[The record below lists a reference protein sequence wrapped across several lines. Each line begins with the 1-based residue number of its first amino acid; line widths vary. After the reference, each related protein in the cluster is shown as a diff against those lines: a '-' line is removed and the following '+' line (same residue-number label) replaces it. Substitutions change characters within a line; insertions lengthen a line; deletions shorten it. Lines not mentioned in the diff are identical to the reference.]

1 MNQAEMN
8 WTEQMLAVALVA
20 ALLAGTLVWLR
31 RKGFAGTAGN
41 RLRLLRRPRRLEML
55 DRLSLTPQHSL
66 HLVRLGTRTI
76 LLGRSPSG
84 LALLDTAE
92 GRSDDAEEAA
102 R

>member
-1 MNQAEMN
+1 MS

-20 ALLAGTLVWLR
+20 VLLAGTLVWLR
-31 RKGFAGTAGN
+31 RRGFAGTAGN
-41 RLRLLRRPRRLEML
+41 LLRVRRPRRLEML

-66 HLVRLGTRTI
+66 HLVRLGNRTI

-92 GRSDDAEEAA
+92 GRSDDAGEAV

>member
-1 MNQAEMN
+1 MN
-8 WTEQMLAVALVA
+8 WTEQLLAVALVA
-20 ALLAGTLVWLR
+20 ALLAGTLLWLR
-31 RKGFAGTAGN
+31 RKGFAGAAGN
-41 RLRLLRRPRRLEML
+41 LLGVRRPRRLEML

-66 HLVRLGTRTI
+66 HLVRLGNRTL

-92 GRSDDAEEAA
+92 GRSESPEEAP

>member
-1 MNQAEMN
+1 MN

-20 ALLAGTLVWLR
+20 ALLAGTLAWLR
-31 RKGFAGTAGN
+31 RGGFAGTVGS
-41 RLRLLRRPRRLEML
+41 RLHLRRPRKLEML

-66 HLVRLGTRTI
+66 HLVRLGNRTI

-92 GRSDDAEEAA
+92 GRSDGAEEAA

>member
-1 MNQAEMN
+1 MNQTEMN

-31 RKGFAGTAGN
+31 RRGFLGTAANG
-41 RLRLLRRPRRLEML
+41 LRLRRPRRLEML

-66 HLVRLGTRTI
+66 HLVRLGNRTI

>member
-1 MNQAEMN
+1 MN
-8 WTEQMLAVALVA
+8 WTDQMLAVALVA
-20 ALLAGTLVWLR
+20 ALLGGTLLWLR
-31 RKGFAGTAGN
+31 RKGFGGTAGK
-41 RLRLLRRPRRLEML
+41 LLGIRRPRRLEML

-66 HLVRLGTRTI
+66 HLVRLGNRTL

-92 GRSDDAEEAA
+92 GRSDNPEEAA

>member
-1 MNQAEMN
+1 
-8 WTEQMLAVALVA
+8 MLAVALVA
-20 ALLAGTLVWLR
+20 ALLAGTLTWLR
-31 RKGFAGTAGN
+31 RRGFSRLTGN
-41 RLRLLRRPRRLEML
+41 GLRLRRPRRLEML

-66 HLVRLGTRTI
+66 HLVRLGNRTI

-92 GRSDDAEEAA
+92 GRSDAEEGA

>member
-1 MNQAEMN
+1 MN

-20 ALLAGTLVWLR
+20 ALLAGTLAWLR
-31 RKGFAGTAGN
+31 RRGFAGTAGS
-41 RLRLLRRPRRLEML
+41 RLRLRRPRRLEML

-66 HLVRLGTRTI
+66 HLVRLGNRTI

-92 GRSDDAEEAA
+92 GRSDGAEEAA

>member
-20 ALLAGTLVWLR
+20 ALLAGTLAWLR
-31 RKGFAGTAGN
+31 RRGFVGTAVS
-41 RLRLLRRPRRLEML
+41 RLRFRRPRRLEML

-66 HLVRLGTRTI
+66 HLVRLGNRTI

-92 GRSDDAEEAA
+92 GRSDDAEEADG
-102 R
+102 

>member
-1 MNQAEMN
+1 MNL
-8 WTEQMLAVALVA
+8 TEQMLAVALVA
-20 ALLAGTLVWLR
+20 ALLAGTLTLIRRRGFRRMTGNGLR
-31 RKGFAGTAGN
+31 
-41 RLRLLRRPRRLEML
+41 LRRPRRLEML

-66 HLVRLGTRTI
+66 HLVRLGNRTI

-92 GRSDDAEEAA
+92 GRSDAEEGA

>member
-1 MNQAEMN
+1 
-8 WTEQMLAVALVA
+8 MLAVALVA
-20 ALLAGTLVWLR
+20 ALLAGTLAWLR
-31 RKGFAGTAGN
+31 HRGFSCTAAN
-41 RLRLLRRPRRLEML
+41 RLRLRRPRRLEML

-66 HLVRLGTRTI
+66 HLVRLGNRTI

-92 GRSDDAEEAA
+92 GRSDAEEGA

>member
-1 MNQAEMN
+1 MN

-20 ALLAGTLVWLR
+20 ALLAGSLAWLR
-31 RKGFAGTAGN
+31 RRGLLRVAGSG
-41 RLRLLRRPRRLEML
+41 LRLRRPRRLEML

-66 HLVRLGTRTI
+66 HLVRLGNRTL

-92 GRSDDAEEAA
+92 GRSDHPEEAA

>member
-1 MNQAEMN
+1 MN
-8 WTEQMLAVALVA
+8 WTEQMLAVGLVA
-20 ALLAGTLVWLR
+20 VLLAGTLLWLR
-31 RKGFAGTAGN
+31 RKGFAGAAAN
-41 RLRLLRRPRRLEML
+41 LLGVRRPRRLEML

-66 HLVRLGTRTI
+66 HLVRLGNRTL

-92 GRSDDAEEAA
+92 GRSDNPEEAA

>member
-8 WTEQMLAVALVA
+8 WTEQVLAVALVA
-20 ALLAGTLVWLR
+20 ALLAAAMVWLSR
-31 RKGFAGTAGN
+31 RGFAGAAGS
-41 RLRLLRRPRRLEML
+41 LLGVRRPRRLEML

-66 HLVRLGTRTI
+66 HLVRLGNRTI

>member
-1 MNQAEMN
+1 MNRAEMN

-31 RKGFAGTAGN
+31 RRGFLGTAANG
-41 RLRLLRRPRRLEML
+41 LRLRRPRRLEML

-66 HLVRLGTRTI
+66 HLVRLGNRTI

-92 GRSDDAEEAA
+92 GRSDDTEEAA

>member
-1 MNQAEMN
+1 MN

-20 ALLAGTLVWLR
+20 ALLAGTLTWLR
-31 RKGFAGTAGN
+31 RRGFPRLTGN
-41 RLRLLRRPRRLEML
+41 GLRLRRPRRLEML

-66 HLVRLGTRTI
+66 HLVRLGNRTI

-92 GRSDDAEEAA
+92 GRSDAEEGA

>member
-1 MNQAEMN
+1 
-8 WTEQMLAVALVA
+8 MLAVALVA
-20 ALLAGTLVWLR
+20 ALLAGTLLWLR
-31 RKGFAGTAGN
+31 RKGFAGAAG
-41 RLRLLRRPRRLEML
+41 RLLGVRRPRQLEML

-66 HLVRLGTRTI
+66 HLVRLGNRTL

-92 GRSDDAEEAA
+92 GRSDTPAEAA

>member
-20 ALLAGTLVWLR
+20 ALLAGTLAWLSR
-31 RKGFAGTAGN
+31 RGFAEAALN
-41 RLRLLRRPRRLEML
+41 RLRLRRPRRLEML

-66 HLVRLGTRTI
+66 HLVRLGNRTI

-92 GRSDDAEEAA
+92 GRSDDAGEAV